1 MPEKRNKLCF
11 KIKQTLPMND
21 LLRQKRWMENKG
33 GKITLYIEN
42 SNNMLKILLLH
53 TLDIGNNENN
63 AIVT

>member
-1 MPEKRNKLCF
+1 MY
-11 KIKQTLPMND
+11 I
-21 LLRQKRWMENKG
+21 
-33 GKITLYIEN
+33 YIEN